1 MKFHV
6 VGIGGTGMSAVACLL
21 LAHGEVSGSDQG
33 RWPLSEALRPLGA
46 TVHETF
52 DASHLAGADVVVR
65 SSAYKEDN
73 PEVAAALARG
83 VPVWKRHD
91 AWRFLAK
98 GKRVVAI
105 AGTHGKTTTTAM
117 TWTALRH
124 AGIDASLIC
133 GAALAETGT
142 NAHVGRTDVL
152 VIEADEYDRV
162 FQALVPAVAVVLNI
176 DHDHVDLFPTREEYM
191 EAYRVFVAG
200 IPRGG
205 MLLACA
211 DDGGSATLASEAHQ
225 RLAGRTVWTYGTSPR
240 ADWRIRPAE
249 TYIDDDASLDE
260 QGRLIPASRGGRP
273 SVTVNGPGKV
283 SASLFLQ
290 VRGDHNALNAA
301 AAFAAATA
309 IGADPL
315 RASTALSMFL
325 GTSRRLEDL
334 GQAGGIAVV
343 DDYAHHP
350 VEIRASILAVRR
362 PGARVIAL
370 FQPHT
375 ASRLDAFFEDFVSA
389 LRLADAA
396 VVAETF
402 ASARQDADARGGAR
416 ELAKRAGAAYARD
429 PDEAA
434 RLLVDLARPGDTVLV
449 LGAGD
454 IRSAGERLLELL
466 RKRTPA

>member
-1 MKFHV
+1 
-6 VGIGGTGMSAVACLL
+6 MSAVARLL
-21 LAHGEVSGSDQG
+21 MAHGEVSGSDQG

-46 TVHETF
+46 TVHESF
-52 DASHLAGADVVVR
+52 DAEHLAGADVVVR
-65 SSAYKEDN
+65 SSAYREDN

-83 VPVWKRHD
+83 VTVWKRHD

-117 TWTALRH
+117 TWTALHH

-133 GAALAETGT
+133 GAALAETGA
-142 NAHVGRTDVL
+142 NAHVGTSDVL
-152 VIEADEYDRV
+152 VVEADEYDRV
-162 FQALVPAVAVVLNI
+162 FHALEPAVAVVTNV
-176 DHDHVDLFPTREEYM
+176 DHDHVDLFPTPEEYR
-191 EAYRVFVAG
+191 EAFRVFVAG

-205 MLLACA
+205 TLLACA
-211 DDGGSATLASEAHQ
+211 DDGGSAALASEAHQ

-240 ADWRIRPAE
+240 ADWRITPPE
-249 TYIDDDASLDE
+249 TIDE
-260 QGRLIPASRGGRP
+260 QGQRLAVPGGWP
-273 SVTVNGPGKV
+273 LVNVSGPGKV
-283 SASLFLQ
+283 SGLLSLQ

-315 RASTALSMFL
+315 RASLGLSRYFR
-325 GTSRRLEDL
+325 GTSRRLESL
-334 GQAGGIAVV
+334 GRAGGVEVV

-350 VEIRASILAVRR
+350 VEIRASILAMAR
-362 PGARVIAL
+362 PGARVVAL

-375 ASRLDAFFEDFVSA
+375 AGRLDAFFEDFVSA

-402 ASARQDADARGGAR
+402 ASARHDADLRGGAR
-416 ELAKRAGAAYARD
+416 ELATRAGAAYARD

-434 RLLVDLARPGDTVLV
+434 RLLADLARPGDTVLV

-454 IRSAGERLLELL
+454 IRPAGERLLELL
-466 RKRTPA
+466 RERTPA

>member
-1 MKFHV
+1 
-6 VGIGGTGMSAVACLL
+6 MSAVARLL
-21 LAHGEVSGSDQG
+21 MAHGAVSGSDHG

-65 SSAYKEDN
+65 SSAYREDN
-73 PEVAAALARG
+73 AEVAAALAG
-83 VPVWKRHD
+83 GIAVWKRHD

-117 TWTALRH
+117 TWTALHH

-142 NAHVGRTDVL
+142 NAHVGTSDVL

-162 FQALVPAVAVVLNI
+162 FHALEPAVAVVTNV
-176 DHDHVDLFPTREEYM
+176 DHDHVDLFPTAEEYR
-191 EAYRVFVAG
+191 EAFRVFVAG

-205 MLLACA
+205 TLLACA
-211 DDGGSATLASEAHQ
+211 DDGGSAALASEAHQ

-240 ADWRIRPAE
+240 ADWKVASTE
-249 TYIDDDASLDE
+249 TVDTA
-260 QGRLIPASRGGRP
+260 GRTAPSRY
-273 SVTVNGPGKV
+273 K
-283 SASLFLQ
+283 A
-290 VRGDHNALNAA
+290 VRGPQRAGGALVLNVPGEHNVLNAA
-301 AAFAAATA
+301 AAFAAAVT
-309 IGADPL
+309 IGADPRRVEL
-315 RASTALSMFL
+315 GLSHFA
-325 GTSRRLEDL
+325 GTSRRLEEL
-334 GQAGGIAVV
+334 GQVGGITVV

-350 VEIRASILAVRR
+350 VEIRASIAAVSQ
-362 PGARVIAL
+362 PGRRVIAL

-375 ASRLDAFFEDFVSA
+375 AARLDAFFEDFVSA

-396 VVAETF
+396 VIAETF
-402 ASARQDADARGGAR
+402 ASARQDADFRGRAR
-416 ELAKRAGAAYARD
+416 ELAARAGAAYARD

-434 RLLVDLARPGDTVLV
+434 RLLADLARPGDTVLV

-454 IRSAGERLLELL
+454 IRPAGERLLELL
-466 RKRTPA
+466 RERTPA